1 MTYGFDY
8 DSISFLHIMK
18 KCKCELEVFDDNLER
33 DVNTIFTGKKYGVR
47 KCTFI
52 VHKLIQYLPFGKSST
67 VMVNKSL

>member
-33 DVNTIFTGKKYGVR
+33 DVNTIFTGKNME
-47 KCTFI
+47 FEN
-52 VHKLIQYLPFGKSST
+52 VHLLYT
-67 VMVNKSL
+67 N